1 MSMTRFGPVFRLP
14 DLLKVPPLKQLQTSA
29 ASMLVEQ
36 VRNDILTGVFKAD
49 ERVRQELVAE
59 KYNVSRIPVRE
70 ALMQLEAQGLL
81 SFVPQKGF
89 VVRGMSRAEIEDI
102 FELRLKIEPDL
113 VADVVKNSDENIF
126 ADAVQL
132 FENMNVEYAANNTS
146 NKFSNFHVDFHLA
159 LIQASKRDRSK
170 EMTRHLYILSERYIR
185 HHHCDHGEQAVQEH
199 RDILDACLAG
209 EAQKAATCVERH
221 IRKTLEDLLA
231 EFPVM
236 D

>member
-1 MSMTRFGPVFRLP
+1 MKR
-14 DLLKVPPLKQLQTSA
+14 LQTSA

-89 VVRGMSRAEIEDI
+89 VVRGMSRAEVEDI

-113 VADVVKNSDENIF
+113 IAGVVENSNDETF
-126 ADAVQL
+126 VDAARL
-132 FENMNVEYAANNTS
+132 FEKMNVEYAANSLS
-146 NKFSNFHVDFHLA
+146 NDFTNFHIDFHLA
-159 LIQASKRDRSK
+159 LIKDSKRERSK

-185 HHHCDHGEQAVQEH
+185 HHHCDHSEQAEQEH
-199 RDILDACLAG
+199 RNILDACIAG
-209 EAQKAATCVERH
+209 KPREAAACVEWH
-221 IRKTLEDLLA
+221 IRKTLEDLLV
-231 EFPVM
+231 ELQTSP
-236 D
+236 

>member
-1 MSMTRFGPVFRLP
+1 MKR
-14 DLLKVPPLKQLQTSA
+14 LQTSA

-89 VVRGMSRAEIEDI
+89 VVRGMSRAEVEDI

-113 VADVVKNSDENIF
+113 IAGVVENSDDETF
-126 ADAVQL
+126 VDAARL
-132 FENMNVEYAANNTS
+132 FEKMVCRMTS
-146 NKFSNFHVDFHLA
+146 PISI
-159 LIQASKRDRSK
+159 LISTWPLLK
-170 EMTRHLYILSERYIR
+170 ILSVNVARR
-185 HHHCDHGEQAVQEH
+185 
-199 RDILDACLAG
+199 
-209 EAQKAATCVERH
+209 
-221 IRKTLEDLLA
+221 
-231 EFPVM
+231 
-236 D
+236 

>member
-1 MSMTRFGPVFRLP
+1 M
-14 DLLKVPPLKQLQTSA
+14 KQLQTSA

-113 VADVVKNSDENIF
+113 VAGVVANSDDEIF
-126 ADAVQL
+126 ADAVHL
-132 FENMNVEYAANNTS
+132 FEQMGVEYAAHKTS
-146 NKFSNFHVDFHLA
+146 NDFANFHIDFHLA
-159 LIQASKRDRSK
+159 LIQASTRERSK

-185 HHHCDHGEQAVQEH
+185 HHHCDHGEQAEQEH
-199 RDILDACLAG
+199 RDILDACLARKPE
-209 EAQKAATCVERH
+209 EAAACVERH
-221 IRKTLEDLLA
+221 IRKTLEDLLS
-231 EFPVM
+231 EFQENA
-236 D
+236 